1 MLPCPTRCSRV
12 DSLSPVFAA
21 QIMSQLREM
30 DTVEEQWT
38 ELYSSKR
45 VTKASKFSGGSA
57 LCQVRHRSSAM
68 NKLRIVTLRFGTA
81 RCLRHGVPSR
91 RAKSAGVAKRSRE
104 LSPTRNPLTLRF
116 ATFASL

>member
-1 MLPCPTRCSRV
+1 VLPCPTRCSRV

-68 NKLRIVTLRFGTA
+68 NKLRIVERN
-81 RCLRHGVPSR
+81 R
-91 RAKSAGVAKRSRE
+91 RASRNGRVSYLPPE
-104 LSPTRNPLTLRF
+104 IP
-116 ATFASL
+116 